1 MRKAVRV
8 LLVLVGVLLLLPI
21 LCATGSA
28 TFSRRALQRDQLTSR
43 GELHYQWARG
53 HLREPFSAYGPLD
66 NLGVRDFDIILLSNL
81 ATGLMNVAVLAPERH
96 AELAELIEEVA
107 RRATSSAV
115 APPRARHRV
124 GEHNLYASH
133 LLLVL
138 ALEHRVLALDGRTP
152 SPQHTATS
160 HRLARHLRRASLAH
174 PSAHARS
181 YPSSPRWPADQSITL
196 EALSLYD
203 HEEGTTLAAL
213 PTERWLSWLHTHETN
228 GLPWSAVAGPSYA
241 RIPRGCALSFMTSAM
256 ARFAPIESASLY
268 RRVRAAHG
276 IDWAGWR
283 GFREWPADHDGGSD
297 VDAGPVLLGWGTAAT
312 GIGLGAARLHGDYE
326 MAAGIERVADTVG
339 FGMPRSGRYLLA
351 PTLGQAMLFAGSTAT
366 PWDAPPEP
374 CGSPDPGW
382 PIGAALVFTLTLL
395 AIAWLTARVERPE
408 TKKSH
413 PATTR

>member
-1 MRKAVRV
+1 MRKAARF
-8 LLVLVGVLLLLPI
+8 LLVVVSVLLLLPI
-21 LCATGSA
+21 LGATGSA
-28 TFSRRALQRDQLTSR
+28 TFSRRALARDQLTAH

-53 HLREPFSAYGPLD
+53 HLREPFSRYGALD
-66 NLGVRDFDIILLSNL
+66 DLGVRDFDVILLSNL
-81 ATGLMNVAVLAPERH
+81 ATGLMNMAVLAPERH
-96 AELAELIEEVA
+96 VELAELIEEVA

-115 APPRARHRV
+115 APSGARHRL

-133 LLLVL
+133 LLLIL
-138 ALEHRVLALDGRTP
+138 ALEHRVLALDGRAP
-152 SPQHTATS
+152 SPQHTAMR
-160 HRLARHLRRASLAH
+160 HRLARHLRRASLSH

-181 YPSSPRWPADQSITL
+181 YPSSPRWPADQSVTL

-213 PTERWLSWLHTHETN
+213 PTERWLAWLHTHETN
-228 GLPWSAVAGPSYA
+228 GLTWSAVSGPSYA
-241 RIPRGCALSFMTSAM
+241 HIPRGCALSFMTSAM
-256 ARFAPIESASLY
+256 ARFAPGESASLY
-268 RRVRAAHG
+268 RRYRAAHG

-283 GFREWPADHDGGSD
+283 GFREWPTDHEGRSD

-339 FGMPRSGRYLLA
+339 IGVPRSGRYLLA

-374 CGSPDPGW
+374 CGSPNTGW
-382 PIGAALVFTLTLL
+382 PIGAGIAFTLTLFAL
-395 AIAWLTARVERPE
+395 VCLIPRIVPKS
-408 TKKSH
+408 KKSH
-413 PATTR
+413 PLG